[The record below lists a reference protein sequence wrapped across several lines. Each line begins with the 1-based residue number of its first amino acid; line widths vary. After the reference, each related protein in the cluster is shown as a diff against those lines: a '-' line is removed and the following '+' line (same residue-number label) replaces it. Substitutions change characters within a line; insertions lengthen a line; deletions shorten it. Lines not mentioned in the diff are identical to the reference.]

1 MTVSS
6 LTAWYRL
13 PAVPSSRLAGGTPT
27 VQRRDLSQ
35 EAACP
40 RSAPGPRSAHNE
52 IEIIGGH
59 RRLRASVY
67 PSNVARTQNK
77 KETSAEAASKGAAT
91 RRRIL
96 DATAKILSRKG
107 YAGTRLSDIADE
119 AEMQAPAIYYYFDSR
134 EALIVEAIRYGSADT
149 RQIVGSVLDA
159 LADDHSAMDRILV
172 AVEVHLRNAMGI
184 SDYATASARN
194 IGQLPDHLKA
204 KPEEEQVKYGE
215 LWRRLITDAIAAGEC
230 RDGLDPTIAVILVL
244 GALNYAS
251 EWFDPKR
258 SSVDHIVSSAQSLV
272 RFGLGGPK
280 AEADRPLPV
289 IGDPREWLR
298 AQESTP

>member
-1 MTVSS
+1 M
-6 LTAWYRL
+6 
-13 PAVPSSRLAGGTPT
+13 
-27 VQRRDLSQ
+27 
-35 EAACP
+35 
-40 RSAPGPRSAHNE
+40 
-52 IEIIGGH
+52 
-59 RRLRASVY
+59 
-67 PSNVARTQNK
+67 ARTQNK
-77 KETSAEAASKGAAT
+77 KDASADAASKGELT

-107 YAGTRLSDIADE
+107 FAGTRLSDIADE
-119 AEMQAPAIYYYFDSR
+119 ADMQAPAIYYYFDSR

-149 RQIVGSVLDA
+149 RQIVGSVLEA
-159 LADDHSAMDRILV
+159 LPDDYSAMDRILV

-215 LWRRLITDAIAAGEC
+215 LWRRLITDAIAAGQC
-230 RDGLDPTIAVILVL
+230 TDGLDPTIAVILVL

-280 AEADRPLPV
+280 ADAEQRVPV

-298 AQESTP
+298 AQESTR